1 MQHQSM
7 RAGLA
12 AMLAAAGCSLANA
25 AIGVADSNS
34 GDSKSITDYA
44 AELALSAALIAA
56 PAAFLFLRRYDAGR
70 SRRAGDVGCTVA
82 AVGAAFAGVGNL
94 FENGFGVSAFG
105 LLFALGGLV
114 LFIGLLTVGFAVFAA
129 ASPWRWVGLLLVVL
143 ALGIV
148 VGEEPGFGLVGLVW
162 IALAALL
169 AARSGPFR
177 TDETAGSAA

>member
-1 MQHQSM
+1 
-7 RAGLA
+7 
-12 AMLAAAGCSLANA
+12 MLAAAGCSLANA
-25 AIGVADSNS
+25 AIGIADSNS
-34 GDSKSITDYA
+34 GDSKSFTDYA

-56 PAAFLFLRRYDAGR
+56 AAALLFLRRYDPGR
-70 SRRAGDVGCTVA
+70 SRRAGGVGWTVA

-114 LFIGLLTVGFAVFAA
+114 LFIGLLTVGIAVFAA
-129 ASPWRWVGLLLVVL
+129 ASPWRWVGVFLVVL